1 MGAHTHTTPKPIIF
15 AKHNIIYIFIQRIY
29 ILTCSVSYR
38 VEPYL
43 IIYDH
48 APTKKKL
55 IFKHTKNRAF
65 APVSAF
71 HYFCQC
77 RRSRSPHSYL
87 IYIQKKRKTKKKT
100 LICTF
105 VFVSLSPDYS
115 YYQSSFVCL

>member
-1 MGAHTHTTPKPIIF
+1 MRKKTINLVSQWAHTHTTPKPIIF

-55 IFKHTKNRAF
+55 IFKNTQKTVPSHRF
-65 APVSAF
+65 QPSIISVSADA
-71 HYFCQC
+71 HAH
-77 RRSRSPHSYL
+77 P
-87 IYIQKKRKTKKKT
+87 T
-100 LICTF
+100 LILFIFKTIKK
-105 VFVSLSPDYS
+105 
-115 YYQSSFVCL
+115 QRRKH